1 MLLINLTV
9 GGEGATCNLEVQKYS
24 FISTCPL
31 SYTLLERGQDA
42 AGGLGG
48 RIVSLLQ
55 SEFYTTD

>member
-1 MLLINLTV
+1 MQSR
-9 GGEGATCNLEVQKYS
+9 GSEV
-24 FISTCPL
+24 FIYFHLSL

-55 SEFYTTD
+55 SEFHTTD